1 MRRPSFRSL
10 LLPALAALLLAA
22 CGGSDSLVRDLD
34 TRAVVIGIDGADW
47 KIIEELAEE
56 GGMPN
61 LMGLRQR
68 GVWGPIATLPSI
80 PLSPVIWTSVAT
92 GKGAKKHGITW
103 FMVDRPD
110 GTRVP
115 VRSYN
120 REVKAIWNLLAEHG
134 RKAAV
139 LGWWATYPA
148 EDLGG
153 GVMITDALGF
163 HGFGSTARRDDDAGK
178 TYPGELYAEVSA
190 RMPAVER
197 ISFDFARR
205 FLRLTPEEYA
215 GERFSRRETDET
227 VVPASSPRIDPAN
240 PIHLFQEYAATAE
253 GYAAIAEDLLQNRD
267 DDLTMVYFE
276 QVDSFSHLFMKYA
289 PPKLD
294 WVGEAEFLRY
304 RDIVFEWYRYQDELL
319 GRLLEKIDL
328 DETAVFILSDHGFK
342 SGERRIHS
350 TETVDVRRAHLDHEH
365 DGIFAAAGPNIRR
378 GGAEIPGASVLDL
391 TPTLLY
397 YLGFPVAE
405 DMDGRVLER
414 IFSNDFRQRNPI
426 RTIAT
431 YEEPEAGAPETRL
444 AAGETDDLDPEEV
457 AAAEEGLRAL
467 GYLGG
472 SEDGG
477 GDGGGYATAGDDAAA
492 AMAAAAGTESSPEI
506 HNNLGR
512 VYLGDG
518 ELDQARAEFE
528 KALAIAPEN
537 AEALLNLG
545 AIHRVQGRVARA
557 EHFVKRALNVDPN
570 SIGALGQ
577 LAEIKRQQ
585 GDLDESIRLY
595 REALQIDDSQ
605 PGIHLGLGDSLQRAG
620 RFDEAEAA
628 FRTVLGLNPDSY
640 EAHYNLGV
648 TYMNTERTDDAV
660 AELEKALELDSK
672 SPRAALAYNN
682 LGGIQLARGERE
694 QAIGSFGK
702 AAAVA
707 PAHLESHFNLGML
720 HLQAGEVAEAIPQL
734 ERAAAI
740 DPNHETVNVV
750 LGKAYLAAGRN
761 QEAFK
766 SFLLVRR
773 LYPKNWNAALGL
785 SLLAAGS
792 GQQDKARELLADALE
807 QGGARARA
815 EAGRYPL
822 LEEMLAELG
831 G

>member
-1 MRRPSFRSL
+1 MTTFPTLRS
-10 LLPALAALLLAA
+10 LLPALAAALLAA
-22 CGGSDSLVRDLD
+22 CGGSDSLVRD
-34 TRAVVIGIDGADW
+34 TGSRVVVIGIDGADW
-47 KIIEELAEE
+47 KIIEELAED

-61 LMGLRQR
+61 LMGLRQQ

-92 GKGAKKHGITW
+92 GKGAKRHGITW

-120 REVKAIWNLLAEHG
+120 RQVKAIWNLLAEHG

-148 EDLGG
+148 EDLGQ
-153 GVMITDALGF
+153 GVMISDALGF

-190 RMPAVER
+190 RVPAVEQ

-215 GERFSRRETDET
+215 AEM
-227 VVPASSPRIDPAN
+227 VAPARSPQMDPAN

-253 GYAAIAEDLLQNRD
+253 GYAAIAEDLLQNRH

-304 RDIVFEWYRYQDELL
+304 REIVTEWYRYQDEIL

-365 DGIFAAAGPNIRR
+365 DGIFVAAGPKIRR

-391 TPTLLY
+391 TPTLLH

-444 AAGETDDLDPEEV
+444 AAADDLDPEEV

-472 SEDGG
+472 SEDDGG
-477 GDGGGYATAGDDAAA
+477 EGGGYATARDDAAA
-492 AMAAAAGTESSPEI
+492 AMGTAAGTESSPEI

-512 VYLGDG
+512 VHLRDG
-518 ELDQARAEFE
+518 ELDQARTEFE

-545 AIHRVQGRVARA
+545 AIHRIQGRVARA
-557 EHFVKRALNVDPN
+557 EHFVKRALRVDPS

-577 LAEIKRQQ
+577 LAEIKREQ

-628 FRTVLGLNPDSY
+628 FHTVLGLNPDSY
-640 EAHYNLGV
+640 EAYYNLGV
-648 TYMNTERTDDAV
+648 TYMNSERPDDAV
-660 AELEKALELDSK
+660 AAFEKALELDSE
-672 SPRAALAYNN
+672 SPRAALAFNN

-694 QAIGSFGK
+694 AAIESFGK
-702 AAAVA
+702 AAAAA

-740 DPNHETVNVV
+740 DPNHETVNLV

-761 QEAFK
+761 QDAFK

-773 LYPKNWNAALGL
+773 LYPRNWGAALGL

-792 GQQDKARELLADALE
+792 GQQDKARELLADALDK
-807 QGGARARA
+807 GGPQARAQAAQYRI
-815 EAGRYPL
+815 
-822 LEEMLAELG
+822 LEGLLAETG